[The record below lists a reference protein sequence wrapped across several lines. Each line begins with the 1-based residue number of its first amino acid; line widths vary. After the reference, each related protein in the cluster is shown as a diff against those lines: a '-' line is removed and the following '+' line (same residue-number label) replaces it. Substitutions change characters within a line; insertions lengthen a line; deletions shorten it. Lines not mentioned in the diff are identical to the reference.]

1 MSSGGKC
8 TAEDEETGKK
18 CPCCEYRE
26 AEKLDTGRPI
36 RCLEC
41 FHGRSLHER
50 SANVTS
56 ILQSLLGPT
65 TSGSKGV
72 SFEVA
77 KKETNEG
84 LKGSSSSVSRSKQKV
99 SDHNFH

>member
-1 MSSGGKC
+1 M
-8 TAEDEETGKK
+8 AEDEETGKK
-18 CPCCEYRE
+18 CPCCKYQE
-26 AEKLDTGRPI
+26 AEKLDLDKPI
-36 RCLEC
+36 GCLKC
-41 FHGRSLHER
+41 FHGCSQHER

-84 LKGSSSSVSRSKQKV
+84 LKGSLSSASKLKQKV